1 MPVDAVTPVLAV
13 AVLAWVMIGLP
24 IILVL
29 VAAVM
34 YLMKPKRSTEEIERA
49 EQASDSGAPRPGGP
63 TGRSPGA

>member
-1 MPVDAVTPVLAV
+1 MPVDAVTPILAV

-34 YLMKPKRSTEEIERA
+34 YLMKPKRSTEGIDRA
-49 EQASDSGAPRPGGP
+49 ERASDSGAPGPGGP